1 MYSAG
6 LTPGQDE
13 ERSELFGNLSL
24 VGSGGKFVA
33 VLTRRQLTLERY
45 DGHGIRLSLGS
56 ISRMRHMKVPLFPA
70 GSVPLSL
77 MAIYLG
83 LKVLLPPYALVAT
96 AAGSLTLLGYVL
108 SRTSVLA
115 IETEAGDRHIIA
127 GSEGVLLKLCM
138 MVDRVGRGSTIDEAR
153 IGLEHIDIE
162 LPSFPAL
169 RDAMGES

>member
-56 ISRMRHMKVPLFPA
+56 ISRMRHMKVP
-70 GSVPLSL
+70 
-77 MAIYLG
+77 
-83 LKVLLPPYALVAT
+83 
-96 AAGSLTLLGYVL
+96 
-108 SRTSVLA
+108 
-115 IETEAGDRHIIA
+115 DR
-127 GSEGVLLKLCM
+127 
-138 MVDRVGRGSTIDEAR
+138 
-153 IGLEHIDIE
+153 
-162 LPSFPAL
+162 
-169 RDAMGES
+169 